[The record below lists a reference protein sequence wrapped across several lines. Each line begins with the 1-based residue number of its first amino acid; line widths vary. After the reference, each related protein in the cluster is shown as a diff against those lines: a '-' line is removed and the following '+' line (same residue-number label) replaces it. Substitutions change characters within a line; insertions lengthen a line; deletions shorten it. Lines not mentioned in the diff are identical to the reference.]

1 MQKITAAI
9 RGVHGYVPDHIL
21 TNKDFEKMMETSDE
35 WIRSRTGISERHIL
49 KGEGK
54 GASVM
59 GIEAV
64 KGLLEKT
71 NTNPEDIEML
81 ICSTATPDMMFPATG
96 NIIAHKTGLKNAYS
110 FDMMAA
116 CSGFLYAIVTASKF
130 IETGLHKKV
139 IVVGADKMSSI
150 VDYTDRKT
158 AVLFGDGAGAVLL
171 EANTDGYGIIDA
183 SLHTDGS
190 GAEHLYMKSG
200 GSRYPPSE
208 ETVRNKEHFIMQDGP
223 KVFKSAVKHMA
234 EVSESVM
241 LRNKLAP
248 EDVAY
253 LVPHQANLRIIDATA
268 QRMGIGT
275 DKVLINIDRYG
286 NTTTATIP
294 LCLWDNENIIKKDD
308 NLILAAFGGGFTWG
322 AAYIKWG
329 F

>member
-9 RGVHGYVPDHIL
+9 KGVHGYVPEDIL

-35 WIRSRTGISERHIL
+35 WIRTRTGISQRHIL

-54 GASVM
+54 GASHM
-59 GIEAV
+59 GVQAV

-71 NTNPEDIEML
+71 NTNPDDIELL
-81 ICSTATPDMMFPATG
+81 ICCTATPDMLFPATG
-96 NIIAHKTGLKNAYS
+96 NLIADAAGLKNAYS
-110 FDMMAA
+110 FDLMAA

-130 IETGLHKKV
+130 IEAGTHKKV
-139 IVVGADKMSSI
+139 VVVGADKMSSI

-171 EANTDGYGIIDA
+171 EANTDGYGILDA

-190 GAEHLYMKSG
+190 GSAHLFMKAG
-200 GSRYPPSE
+200 GSRYPATE
-208 ETVRNKEHFIMQDGP
+208 ETVKNREHFINQDGP

-234 EVSESVM
+234 EVSASIME
-241 LRNKLAP
+241 RNNLTA
-248 EDVAY
+248 EDVSY

-268 QRMGIGT
+268 QRMGISK

-294 LCLWDNENIIKKDD
+294 LCLWDNEHLLKKDQ
-308 NLILAAFGGGFTWG
+308 NLVLAAFGGGFTWG
-322 AAYIKWG
+322 AVYVKWG